1 MKVFLKF
8 SLKLSI
14 FYWRVPKKRLF
25 GARPGGI
32 IMSATELGAVS
43 SSYTPQRSEV
53 ASPAVKSTAAPVVS
67 VQTSTKT
74 REVNDKITMAKSLSM
89 EELAKVK
96 TELEEAVKRLA
107 DAIEQTP
114 TATKITV
121 DKELDRFIVQV
132 TDKQTGEVVREI
144 PGEAILKIARNIE
157 NLKGLLYDNKA

>member
-1 MKVFLKF
+1 
-8 SLKLSI
+8 
-14 FYWRVPKKRLF
+14 
-25 GARPGGI
+25 
-32 IMSATELGAVS
+32 MSATELGAVS
-43 SSYTPQRSEV
+43 SSYTPQRMEMPSSAPRSAPV
-53 ASPAVKSTAAPVVS
+53 QPVIATAAA
-67 VQTSTKT
+67 KT
-74 REVNDKITMAKSLSM
+74 REVNEQISTAKSLSM

-96 TELEEAVKRLA
+96 TELEEAVKRLSE
-107 DAIEQTP
+107 AIDQTP

>member
-1 MKVFLKF
+1 
-8 SLKLSI
+8 
-14 FYWRVPKKRLF
+14 
-25 GARPGGI
+25 
-32 IMSATELGAVS
+32 MSATELGAVS
-43 SSYTPQRSEV
+43 SSYTPQRTEV
-53 ASPAVKSTAAPVVS
+53 ASAAVKSTAAPVVS

-74 REVNDKITMAKSLSM
+74 REVNDQITTAKSLSM

-96 TELEEAVKRLA
+96 TELEEAVKRLSE
-107 DAIEQTP
+107 AIDQTP

>member
-1 MKVFLKF
+1 
-8 SLKLSI
+8 
-14 FYWRVPKKRLF
+14 
-25 GARPGGI
+25 
-32 IMSATELGAVS
+32 MSATELGAVS

>member
-1 MKVFLKF
+1 
-8 SLKLSI
+8 
-14 FYWRVPKKRLF
+14 
-25 GARPGGI
+25 
-32 IMSATELGAVS
+32 MSATELGAVS
-43 SSYTPQRSEV
+43 SSYASQRTEV
-53 ASPAVKSTAAPVVS
+53 ASPAVKSAAAPVVS

-74 REVNDKITMAKSLSM
+74 REVNDQITTAKSLSM

-96 TELEEAVKRLA
+96 TELEEAVKRLS

>member
-1 MKVFLKF
+1 
-8 SLKLSI
+8 
-14 FYWRVPKKRLF
+14 
-25 GARPGGI
+25 
-32 IMSATELGAVS
+32 MSATELGAVS
-43 SSYTPQRSEV
+43 SSYTPQRNEV

-74 REVNDKITMAKSLSM
+74 REVNDRITTAKSLSM

-96 TELEEAVKRLA
+96 TELEEAVKRLSE
-107 DAIEQTP
+107 AIDQTP

>member
-1 MKVFLKF
+1 
-8 SLKLSI
+8 
-14 FYWRVPKKRLF
+14 
-25 GARPGGI
+25 
-32 IMSATELGAVS
+32 MSATELGAVS
-43 SSYTPQRSEV
+43 SSYTPQRTEV
-53 ASPAVKSTAAPVVS
+53 ASPAVKSAAAPVVS

-74 REVNDKITMAKSLSM
+74 REVNDQITTAKSLSM

-96 TELEEAVKRLA
+96 TELEEAVKRLSE
-107 DAIEQTP
+107 AIDQTP

-157 NLKGLLYDNKA
+157 NLKGLLYDSRA

>member
-1 MKVFLKF
+1 
-8 SLKLSI
+8 
-14 FYWRVPKKRLF
+14 
-25 GARPGGI
+25 
-32 IMSATELGAVS
+32 MSATELGAVS
-43 SSYTPQRSEV
+43 SSYTPQRTEV

-74 REVNDKITMAKSLSM
+74 REVNDQITTAKSLSM

-96 TELEEAVKRLA
+96 TELEEAVKRLSE
-107 DAIEQTP
+107 AIDQTP

-157 NLKGLLYDNKA
+157 NLKGLLYDSRA

>member
-1 MKVFLKF
+1 
-8 SLKLSI
+8 
-14 FYWRVPKKRLF
+14 
-25 GARPGGI
+25 
-32 IMSATELGAVS
+32 MSATELGAVS

-53 ASPAVKSTAAPVVS
+53 ASPAVKSNAAPVVS

-74 REVNDKITMAKSLSM
+74 REVNDQLTSAKSLSM

-96 TELEEAVKRLA
+96 TELEEAVKRLS
-107 DAIEQTP
+107 DAIDQTP

>member
-1 MKVFLKF
+1 
-8 SLKLSI
+8 
-14 FYWRVPKKRLF
+14 
-25 GARPGGI
+25 
-32 IMSATELGAVS
+32 MSATELGAVS

-74 REVNDKITMAKSLSM
+74 REVNDQLTSAKSLSM

-96 TELEEAVKRLA
+96 TELEEAVKRLSE
-107 DAIEQTP
+107 AIDQTP

-157 NLKGLLYDNKA
+157 NLKGLLYDSKA

>member
-1 MKVFLKF
+1 
-8 SLKLSI
+8 
-14 FYWRVPKKRLF
+14 
-25 GARPGGI
+25 
-32 IMSATELGAVS
+32 MSATELGAVS

-53 ASPAVKSTAAPVVS
+53 ASPAVKSTAAPAVS

-96 TELEEAVKRLA
+96 SELEEAVKRLA

-157 NLKGLLYDNKA
+157 NLKGLLYDKKA

>member
-1 MKVFLKF
+1 
-8 SLKLSI
+8 
-14 FYWRVPKKRLF
+14 
-25 GARPGGI
+25 
-32 IMSATELGAVS
+32 MSATELGAVS
-43 SSYTPQRSEV
+43 SSYTPQRTEV

-74 REVNDKITMAKSLSM
+74 REVNDQITTAKSLSM

-96 TELEEAVKRLA
+96 TELEEAVKRLSE
-107 DAIEQTP
+107 AIDQTP

>member
-1 MKVFLKF
+1 
-8 SLKLSI
+8 
-14 FYWRVPKKRLF
+14 
-25 GARPGGI
+25 
-32 IMSATELGAVS
+32 MSATELGAVS
-43 SSYTPQRSEV
+43 SSYTPQRTEV

-74 REVNDKITMAKSLSM
+74 REVNDQITTAKSLSM

-96 TELEEAVKRLA
+96 TELEEAVRRLSE
-107 DAIEQTP
+107 AIDQTP